1 MIITKQIDYHMKRFN
16 IIIKNRFRAQL
27 PVVLACLI
35 LFGYTS
41 CEDPNSGKHYATSE
55 KPMID
60 EYLAGEDED
69 LSDFSAII
77 ETVGLQGTL
86 HAYGTYTCFAPTN
99 AAIKKWC
106 TEKYGKNSWKDL
118 STAVLDSMVR
128 FHLVNDTISTSDFVD
143 GRLST
148 QNGLKK
154 YITTATKLNSN
165 NETYIEINRQA
176 EIVEKDIHAE
186 NGIIQKIDAVL
197 TPSPNSV
204 YQAIKSEFPANDY
217 KIFIAALEQSG
228 YDKVLNDVSSDTT
241 WYTLLVEPDAVFRGA
256 GINSVDDLIDSLAVI
271 RKDVTLRG
279 NLLKMFIQYHI
290 IPSLAYMADMMRV
303 STIETLKDGEVISLY
318 TSKLDVLLNR
328 FPAFG
333 EMGVPIDRSV
343 DYTDFS
349 CRNGVIHTLS
359 GFLPPKL
366 REATPVYW
374 DIAEQPEL
382 TALKEFRQ
390 DGTSITFHEGELS
403 EMKFEAASS
412 SKGITYSCSKT
423 YGEKFQYV
431 NYDNMYFGVNPDEI
445 VWIEMKLPLLIAG
458 TYKVWVCWRRVD
470 YPMTFRTTFKQEGYD
485 DQVFP
490 NVFST
495 YDYMPTNQT
504 ISQLLNNGWKYYIAK
519 APKSNGGKVFVSR
532 LLGTITVYKTGRHIL
547 RFEGLS
553 GSNKVYWDMIHFIP
567 ATQNQLWPRFDV
579 GGNEIYESTE
589 CKAILPYDQSC
600 DN

>member
-1 MIITKQIDYHMKRFN
+1 MKRSYK
-16 IIIKNRFRAQL
+16 ITRIRLKTL
-27 PVVLACLI
+27 LLTVVACVVFL
-35 LFGYTS
+35 GYTS
-41 CEDPNSGKHYATSE
+41 CEDPNAGKHYATSE

-60 EYLAGEDED
+60 EYLANEDEE

-77 ETVGLQGTL
+77 EAVGLQGTL

-99 AAIKKWC
+99 LAIQEWC
-106 TEKYGKNSWKDL
+106 SERYGAGSWKDL

-128 FHLVNDTISTSDFVD
+128 FHLVNDTIATSDFVD

-148 QNGLKK
+148 PNGLKK
-154 YITTATKLNSN
+154 YITTATKIDEN
-165 NETYIEINRQA
+165 NEAYVEINRQA
-176 EIVEKDIHAE
+176 RILEKDIRAE
-186 NGIIQKIDAVL
+186 NGIIQKIDVVL
-197 TPSPNSV
+197 TPSGNSV

-228 YDKVLNDVSSDTT
+228 YDALLNDVSSDTT
-241 WYTLLVEPDAVFRGA
+241 WFTLLAEPDAVFNKA
-256 GINSVDDLIDSLAVI
+256 GINSVEDLIDSMEVI
-271 RKDVTLRG
+271 RPDVTMR
-279 NLLKMFIQYHI
+279 NKLLKMFVQYHI
-290 IPSLAYMADMMRV
+290 LPSLAYLADMMRI
-303 STIETLKDGEVISLY
+303 STIETLIDGEVISLY
-318 TSKLDVLLNR
+318 VSQLDVLLNR
-328 FPAFG
+328 FTAFG
-333 EMGVPIDRSV
+333 ESGVPVNRDV

-366 REATPVYW
+366 REASPVYW

-382 TALKEFRQ
+382 TVLKEFRQ
-390 DGTSITFHEGELS
+390 DGITMTFLEGELS
-403 EMKFEAASS
+403 EMQFEAASS
-412 SKGITYSCSKT
+412 GKGITYSCGKT

-431 NYDNMYFGVNPDEI
+431 NYDNMYFGVNPDEL
-445 VWIEMKLPLLIAG
+445 VWLEMKIPLLIAG

-470 YPMTFRTTFKQEGYD
+470 YPMTFRTTFKQEGFD

-504 ISQLLNNGWKYYIAK
+504 ISQLLNNGWKYYVAK
-519 APKSNGGKVFVSR
+519 GPKSNGGKVFVSR
-532 LLGTITVYKTGRHIL
+532 LLGTITVHKTGRHIL

-553 GSNKVYWDMIHFIP
+553 GNNKVYWDMIHFIP
-567 ATQNQLWPRFDV
+567 STQNQLWPRFDV

-589 CKAILPYDQSC
+589 CRAILPYDQSC